1 MQTVKKGGRVLGKR
15 PSHPSRQDR
24 TTASPPHPAPAS
36 NSSVGIKR
44 RQSADGRDRAETKG
58 ETKEDEEDAES
69 DEGGADG
76 KAANGDDSSSDS
88 DNADITIDINAKH
101 RSHTTASS
109 KKHKPNTNNTTH
121 NNSTPPSTASTTQ
134 SPLTDTELINVE
146 FGLFD
151 PQPDDDFT
159 FRLLLKDYVPA
170 NVRLPVRPTST
181 GGSSESGAVF
191 ALNELC
197 ALISGQVE
205 VGTTIKADGTDE
217 PLGLITALPLPPLLN
232 APLPLNQLHAY
243 LSSHVPAAYK
253 ARLNALFSS
262 SSRNVLLVQSRLL
275 NTPTAL
281 VGPLHSALVGDIQWA
296 ASHHSTTQHANP
308 WHVDRV
314 LLLGR
319 CVKAG
324 GGVSG
329 GRRGGGG
336 GLDVWVR
343 FEEEW
348 YERESEWSCRWP
360 VPYRSRGDEGG
371 DSRASEADE
380 RLEGQT
386 AVLMCLTWEK
396 LKLVVE
402 HIQLRMKDA

>member
-1 MQTVKKGGRVLGKR
+1 MET
-15 PSHPSRQDR
+15 
-24 TTASPPHPAPAS
+24 
-36 NSSVGIKR
+36 N
-44 RQSADGRDRAETKG
+44 QSAADGG
-58 ETKEDEEDAES
+58 EQDDDEDEDDNDGV
-69 DEGGADG
+69 DE
-76 KAANGDDSSSDS
+76 DSSSDS
-88 DNADITIDINAKH
+88 DNADIAIDINAKQH
-101 RSHTTASS
+101 SNHSNQATA
-109 KKHKPNTNNTTH
+109 KYTKRHKPNATNTTH
-121 NNSTPPSTASTTQ
+121 TTDSHSTSTHQPPPPSTDA
-134 SPLTDTELINVE
+134 ELINVE

-151 PQPDDDFT
+151 PLPDDDFT
-159 FRLLLKDYVPA
+159 FRLLLKDYVPDHLT
-170 NVRLPVRPTST
+170 LPVRPSSSSSSSSGTVGVSGS
-181 GGSSESGAVF
+181 GGQF
-191 ALNELC
+191 ALHELC
-197 ALISGQVE
+197 ALISHQVE

-217 PLGLITALPLPPLLN
+217 PLGIITALPLPPLLS

-262 SSRNVLLVQSRLL
+262 SSHNVLMVQSRLL

-281 VGPLHSALVGDIQWA
+281 VGPLHSALVEDIQWA
-296 ASHHSTTQHANP
+296 AANQPTATQPANP

-348 YERESEWSCRWP
+348 YERESEWSCRWA
-360 VPYRSRGDEGG
+360 VPYRSSGDGG
-371 DSRASEADE
+371 ESGGGEVEE
-380 RLEGQT
+380 RREGQL
-386 AVLMCLTWEK
+386 AVLMCLTWDK
-396 LKLVVE
+396 VKAVVQ
-402 HIQLRMKDA
+402 HIQAMMKDA